1 MAEVINGESPRKQLY
16 RLLLNDKTPG
26 VADKIK
32 RYSFSQFENNLLNN
46 ENAQKELGWYLES
59 KKIVSDPVDFSERYL
74 QIEAPKPAPAPK
86 AAPVAPFQ
94 QPVEPMA
101 MEGVPVGIAA
111 PKPTKAPA
119 PSVTD
124 YAREMAFEPQIE
136 APVKPIGVMAPQPIQ
151 EPIPSVTE
159 TAREMAF
166 QPPAAPKKP
175 KEKERGFMEWTGDVF
190 GTISAGGERIAKNIL
205 AGIGHYAQ
213 AQAATDPMA
222 SLSYEKR
229 QQMLQE
235 AGQTMYDIADA
246 AQKDFQNEVAKRNI
260 ETSVLQAIDKKQ
272 YKNIPEAVLY
282 TVGDAAM
289 QIIPSVLTMGGSTY
303 LQTLPTAYKDG
314 VEAIAK
320 EKGISPEQVI
330 ASGEDAMVV
339 ASISSGFQ
347 SALENVGAGQVSK
360 AIASK
365 GAYKAVR
372 DWLLKQNVNKN
383 LARGAALL
391 GVGIGE
397 GTTEYFQEGVGQ
409 AGVIAAKSP
418 TTKAFFERLPKEL
431 FTAEAEKQRQESFV
445 GGLIG
450 GGGLAGAGRAIT
462 KALEKPAKQPSITP
476 EAEVAPEAP
485 IVPPVATPA
494 APEVIPAQ
502 EDEDLAALNE
512 QIAAIE
518 GAPVE
523 EEVVAEEA
531 PAASVAP
538 LNIDFSKNE
547 GRNVNYQGVQG
558 RIKIDSDGVPY
569 VFTKDGDVVY
579 IEGGLSGQTPQQLG
593 VQPLADD
600 VISETDIEAVLQDE
614 GAPLDQGQL
623 EYDFENN
630 SITLYGKPFTYDG
643 VEVNSKGQTT
653 ALRLKD
659 ANGKT
664 KYVRNEDTIL
674 EFEIQKELYE
684 KSKSNKPLTVESAIQ
699 AAEQLQVS
707 PVARPKQV
715 PRPVQ
720 QERPVGDIA
729 EYEVGPVEE
738 EIFTVNPETELFQTI
753 IDNGEPVVSRY
764 DAEKR
769 IGDGERL
776 FGYNEQD
783 EGLVELSLSNLDA
796 FPIDTIIAVRPEA
809 IEAAP
814 VEEAPVAAEEE
825 LVAAVP
831 AAPAP
836 KVEKPQP
843 KKEGVELN
851 KENKILL
858 NGKEIGEVE
867 GLYKVID
874 NEYQISGIKINDKSL
889 RGKGYGKEA
898 YRQLIK
904 KLQEEGKILISDDSA
919 LSKDAKNIWESLVKS
934 REAKKTNTGYESISI
949 SKTKAEPISGKSA
962 KEMSLDELKAESS
975 LFDEKI
981 KAEKERLNKIAPN
994 RQVLGGADIDNLS
1007 PEDAAR
1013 SVEVN
1018 DEIGRRERV
1027 SQEEA
1032 KKRVAEKREQRRKEQ
1047 EAPKRKQ
1054 IDRKSVESA
1063 LGDAKEEYRKSKEAF
1078 DKKRAE
1084 LDKSTK
1090 EDVTDIFG
1098 ARKAQEKS
1106 GGLFEMPR
1114 ISPEQREKAIQ
1125 PFRDRMNNAKEEVNR
1140 LTKMLEEGEEAG
1152 KEIEFKKEID
1162 ETKQLPR
1169 SRSEVREEEG
1179 GRVPEK
1185 GVPPSKP
1192 KKAKAVRKPGLIA
1205 QAKII
1210 ETQNPEILAIQGLIS
1225 LGRLHPKVIEKIF
1238 GGGRSKNIQ
1247 GERKARIG
1255 YLDKKSPHISTDGI
1269 AEKVAVFMAEALNM
1283 DVADVNERYNVRDYV
1298 EEAIK
1303 KHNSYASMAKEV
1315 IELDAQDRNAG
1326 IDEDAAYGEYLRQQ
1340 EEQAAILG
1348 AEYNQD
1354 VADEVWDAAFNQM
1367 TEDDWKALDQMR
1379 IMDYLAQMDEVE
1391 VKAEETKP
1399 LEEDYFNG
1407 DKIAYTNEDA
1417 PKGFR
1422 TFIYLDGIKAGE
1434 TGLVRTK
1441 EAQAEDV
1448 KKKQEEFRE
1457 QQEGFKR
1464 IRESGL
1470 SSQMPKSPETK
1481 PAEERKKERETKEV
1495 ISQPTKPKG
1504 EGATILPSIDA
1515 DKAEAQLYI
1524 SQKRNY
1530 YTLWYKR
1537 RRVNT
1542 TRGKEEYTYSYNYLT
1557 ILSQNLEDAR
1567 TKALDYLNSIASG
1580 ESLSVAFEGKNI
1592 QDLRGAKTIALQ
1604 EKVISPETETI
1615 VKSKSPDIKTN
1626 FGIGKYS
1633 GITIDELLDK
1643 DIDYAEWFV
1652 NNYTSRGADKTKA
1665 IIKGDPRYQ
1674 EYLTIK
1680 RDIQDLERARIEAYE
1695 KREAERKEGKQ
1706 VPVATLVRGEGGKI
1720 KEVVEETEVAKK
1732 KVEKKERRLV
1742 KDQITDIIPPQTKAD
1757 DKVDDGLKPQM
1768 FKAQIDGANTAIASM
1783 DKNGVLLNGDGAG
1796 VGKTR
1801 QIIAVAKYYADKGK
1815 PVVIISENAAIGKP
1829 WESGKQPM
1837 LGGSMAK
1844 DSEAMGVN
1852 LTLLT
1857 DDKKVQSG
1865 GIYVSTYNRIQDADV
1880 PSGAIVIFDESQNLV
1895 NTFGRTPGG
1904 DVQEERQWEAKFR
1917 PMLKKAGA
1925 VAYYSATPADK
1936 PHQLAYLYKVLGFN
1950 SPEDFLSEMMNNG
1963 AIIKTKKYGKQ
1974 EVKYYDVPAGRTQR
1988 ARLYN
1993 WVNSLMV
2000 KAGQEGRFVKREISY
2015 EGTDVQFH
2023 DVKGTDEGRNEYAK
2037 EFNKVLDDLN
2047 DAEMMEYRLLAPSSY
2062 ILYAAELSKIGEAV
2076 GIVKKQLAQGRKSII
2091 FVSRINPMEIRGRR
2105 QQMAGEF
2112 GAPEVIGEIPSPVPM
2127 LEEALKKEGISFV
2140 GLHSKAKTTS
2150 QKAQKAFSE
2159 DADVLIASL
2168 ESGGT
2173 GINLDD
2179 TIGDNP
2185 RTEVFLFSPYRGIST
2200 IQGMG
2205 RIWRAS
2211 TIQNDNN
2218 PNRYVFVTASD
2229 ISPDLNRSSVLA
2241 KKLQLMNAAIG
2252 GTAVSKLPMSKVSY
2266 DKEQLVGIELP
2277 DDTDEESSIF
2287 KEKTGI
2293 LRPVVIDWKQSR
2305 KGGYFAKATADILE
2319 WMERG
2324 GPERTGLD
2332 IRVFKSED
2340 GEWIALA
2347 GKNYKAEEF
2356 APDNIPNEV
2365 APAETESSFTSNQ
2378 ESSASEEFDGTKKP
2392 SKIKTK
2398 SFDNKYGKGAF
2409 ERMQNITQNFE
2420 DIMDGLSEKI
2430 KQDCL

>member
-1 MAEVINGESPRKQLY
+1 MAEDNQLKVLY
-16 RLLLNDKTPG
+16 RKMLVDEATAESTKKYSIGGFEKKLLSDKALTDKIADLA
-26 VADKIK
+26 VERNWAADK
-32 RYSFSQFENNLLNN
+32 
-46 ENAQKELGWYLES
+46 
-59 KKIVSDPVDFSERYL
+59 DDFYTKYFP
-74 QIEAPKPAPAPK
+74 APKAPAIAK

-111 PKPTKAPA
+111 SKPTKAPA

-124 YAREMAFEPQIE
+124 YAREMAFEPQVE

-222 SLSYEKR
+222 SLPYEKR

-485 IVPPVATPA
+485 AAPESPIVPPVAPPA
-494 APEVIPAQ
+494 APEVISAQ

-512 QIAAIE
+512 QITAIE
-518 GAPVE
+518 SAPVK
-523 EEVVAEEA
+523 EEVVAEQV
-531 PAASVAP
+531 PAAPIAP
-538 LNIDFSKNE
+538 LNIDFLKNE

-684 KSKSNKPLTVESAIQ
+684 KSKSNKPLTIESAIQ

-707 PVARPKQV
+707 PVARPEQV
-715 PRPVQ
+715 PQPVQ
-720 QERPVGDIA
+720 QERPIGDIA
-729 EYEVGPVEE
+729 EYEVGPIEE
-738 EIFTVNPETELFQTI
+738 EVFTVNPETELFQTI

-814 VEEAPVAAEEE
+814 IEEALVAAEEE
-825 LVAAVP
+825 IVEAVP
-831 AAPAP
+831 APAP
-836 KVEKPQP
+836 K
-843 KKEGVELN
+843 
-851 KENKILL
+851 
-858 NGKEIGEVE
+858 
-867 GLYKVID
+867 
-874 NEYQISGIKINDKSL
+874 
-889 RGKGYGKEA
+889 
-898 YRQLIK
+898 
-904 KLQEEGKILISDDSA
+904 
-919 LSKDAKNIWESLVKS
+919 AK
-934 REAKKTNTGYESISI
+934 
-949 SKTKAEPISGKSA
+949 
-962 KEMSLDELKAESS
+962 
-975 LFDEKI
+975 KI
-981 KAEKERLNKIAPN
+981 KA
-994 RQVLGGADIDNLS
+994 Q
-1007 PEDAAR
+1007 R
-1013 SVEVN
+1013 S
-1018 DEIGRRERV
+1018 
-1027 SQEEA
+1027 
-1032 KKRVAEKREQRRKEQ
+1032 
-1047 EAPKRKQ
+1047 KQ

-1125 PFRDRMNNAKEEVNR
+1125 PFRDRMNKAKEEVNR

-1367 TEDDWKALDQMR
+1367 TEDDWNALDQMR
-1379 IMDYLAQMDEVE
+1379 IMDYLAQEEAEKNPLIDEINSLPLTRIEGLGMGQSQVSGVYISTEAENRYQAQRPDLPVTKVE
-1391 VKAEETKP
+1391 VGIKNPYDAGDDFGLMEYRSKVLNDNKGEFTEFEYAEYEIPDGKVTVDDLNDEGIEKLAKLTQERLKSEGYDSVYFRETKDQEGE
-1399 LEEDYFNG
+1399 LVVF
-1407 DKIAYTNEDA
+1407 DKNNVKVVSEAKPA
-1417 PKGFR
+1417 PK
-1422 TFIYLDGIKAGE
+1422 T
-1434 TGLVRTK
+1434 
-1441 EAQAEDV
+1441 
-1448 KKKQEEFRE
+1448 
-1457 QQEGFKR
+1457 
-1464 IRESGL
+1464 
-1470 SSQMPKSPETK
+1470 PETK
-1481 PAEERKKERETKEV
+1481 GVEEGNKEKETKEV

-1530 YTLWYKR
+1530 YTLWYR
-1537 RRVNT
+1537 RRFVNT

-1604 EKVISPETETI
+1604 EKVVSPETETI

-1993 WVNSLMV
+1993 WVNGLMV
-2000 KAGQEGRFVKREISY
+2000 RAGQEGRFVKREISY

-2047 DAEMMEYRLLAPSSY
+2047 DAEMMEYRLLAPNSY

-2252 GTAVSKLPMSKVSY
+2252 GTAVSKLPMSKVWY

-2365 APAETESSFTSNQ
+2365 APSETESSFTSNQ

-2420 DIMDGLSEKI
+2420 DIMDGLAEKI